1 MSYEFTPLLMSK
13 YDAKLAWDDSS
24 HQHNFS
30 FIKSVTENIDLT
42 IGGQLNFGN
51 RPNGSNWQNPKLQS
65 EYGSLSNIY
74 YLELMQYF

>member
-1 MSYEFTPLLMSK
+1 MNNDFGGFTYSLNHK
-13 YDAKLAWDDSS
+13 
-24 HQHNFS
+24 
-30 FIKSVTENIDLT
+30 IGGIDLT

-74 YLELMQYF
+74 YLELKRYF